1 MNVFTTTDSTLPW
14 PPSRSPSSSRL
25 DRPGTARLETGHQSS
40 RCDAGQTT
48 AEYALVL
55 LAAGSIA
62 MMVVAWAN
70 GTGAIGDLFDA
81 MLSRITSLAT

>member
-1 MNVFTTTDSTLPW
+1 MNTPIHDHRLRPT
-14 PPSRSPSSSRL
+14 PSRDAAPAAL
-25 DRPGTARLETGHQSS
+25 ENRPDER
-40 RCDAGQTT
+40 GQTT

-55 LAAGSIA
+55 LAAGTIA

-81 MLSRITSLAT
+81 MLSRITSLAG

>member
-1 MNVFTTTDSTLPW
+1 MTSNFRTTDSPRTAVEH
-14 PPSRSPSSSRL
+14 RST
-25 DRPGTARLETGHQSS
+25 PGPRRATWHER
-40 RCDAGQTT
+40 GQTT

-70 GTGAIGDLFDA
+70 GSGAVGELFDSI
-81 MLSRITSLAT
+81 LSRITSLAA